1 MYKRNVTVLLLSL
14 LVMPAF
20 AAMGG
25 HKHHHAVK
33 KGILLVAFGSS
44 YPEARVS
51 FENIEKAVK
60 AAFPDVPVRWAYTS
74 KIIRK
79 KLARQGRQTD
89 SVEIA
94 LSKMM
99 AEGFT
104 HVGVQ
109 SLHTIM
115 GEEYHD
121 LVATVHAFSRMP
133 ERMHIVMG
141 DPLLSSQEDMIAV
154 TEAIVQ
160 NVPEKRKKSDAV
172 VLMGHGTPHPANA
185 FYAALMY
192 HLQQSDPRLFV
203 GTVEGSP
210 DISDILKN
218 LKDNKIRKAWLMPF
232 MSVAGDH
239 ARNDMAGDEAD
250 SWKSILSKAGIQC
263 EIVLKGTAEYD
274 NMLAIWV
281 SHLKNVMMHS
291 KKK

>member
-1 MYKRNVTVLLLSL
+1 MYKRIVTVLLFSL
-14 LVMPAF
+14 LVIPAF

-25 HKHHHAVK
+25 HQHHRAVK

-51 FENIEKAVK
+51 FENIERAVK

-74 KIIRK
+74 KIIRH
-79 KLARQGRQTD
+79 KLAKEGRQID

-99 AEGFT
+99 EEGFT

-121 LVATVHAFSRMP
+121 LVATTRAFSRMP
-133 ERMHIVMG
+133 GRMYIVLG
-141 DPLLSSQEDMIAV
+141 DPLLSSQEDMAAA
-154 TEAIVQ
+154 TKAIIQ
-160 NVPEKRKKSDAV
+160 NIPEKRKKSDAV

-192 HLQQSDPRLFV
+192 HLQLNDPRLFV

-210 DISDILKN
+210 DINDILKTLN
-218 LKDNKIRKAWLMPF
+218 EKKIKKTWLMPF
-232 MSVAGDH
+232 MSVSGDH

-250 SWKSILSKAGIQC
+250 AWKSILTNAGIQC

-274 NMLAIWV
+274 NMLEIWV

-291 KKK
+291 KEK